1 MMMMPVANDDD
12 FKNKNKTRN
21 HQEKVTDCFLLF
33 ILFIICCR
41 VMALPSGIGLGSDA
55 GMSSIKNKCIKIVL
69 APLPFKS
76 YAHEGGLSE
85 TSRVKSDFSMKD
97 SKQFIW
103 MADAPPVL

>member
-1 MMMMPVANDDD
+1 
-12 FKNKNKTRN
+12 
-21 HQEKVTDCFLLF
+21 
-33 ILFIICCR
+33 
-41 VMALPSGIGLGSDA
+41 MALPSGIGLGSDA

-69 APLPFKS
+69 APLPLKS
-76 YAHEGGLSE
+76 YAHEGCLSE